1 MATIDATPMNK
12 SILRN
17 QLRSPWRAKRHAAHL
32 KRQFIALEAS
42 GNGFGWINARAVLI
56 TVLAIMAIGWVLERL
71 VN

>member
-1 MATIDATPMNK
+1 MNK

-17 QLRSPWRAKRHAAHL
+17 QFRSPWRA